1 MKPRKGNRLGIMKA
15 FIYVNACLYQL
26 IEIPQAYPNE
36 CSEMEI
42 SERTSY
48 GQAES
53 LPEKIVPAAARPGPA
68 NGGNVAA
75 TGVFPMQGRQYLRR
89 AQRPAPA
96 SGQIS

>member
-1 MKPRKGNRLGIMKA
+1 MHGLPHLLKEIAVSCFFFMKPRKGNRLGIMKA

-53 LPEKIVPAAARPGPA
+53 LPEKVA
-68 NGGNVAA
+68 NGHDV
-75 TGVFPMQGRQYLRR
+75 LK
-89 AQRPAPA
+89 
-96 SGQIS
+96 SEISSHFLFKINS